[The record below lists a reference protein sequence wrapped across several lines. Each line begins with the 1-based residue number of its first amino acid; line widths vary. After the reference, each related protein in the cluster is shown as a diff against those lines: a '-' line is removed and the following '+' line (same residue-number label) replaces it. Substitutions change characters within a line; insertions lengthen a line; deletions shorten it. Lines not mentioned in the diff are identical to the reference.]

1 MRIIINERRNG
12 KLKNLNSVFGLMN
25 ENRGSENKL
34 SKDGYRLQTIKAY
47 QSPYQN
53 ETRLIVLSEWLC
65 N

>member
-1 MRIIINERRNG
+1 
-12 KLKNLNSVFGLMN
+12 LKNLNSVFGLMN